1 MTDYQNTNIEAASDE
16 ITLKELIV
24 KVKEYFQEVKRNW
37 FLVGIFCTLGVAALL
52 YKYFTDP
59 VEYKAT
65 MTFMVNSPEGGSGMA
80 GAASILSSLG
90 MGGAEKDNLDK
101 ILAMSK
107 SMRIINETV
116 LTKAK
121 VDGEYD
127 FLANHLIKRYEYH
140 TKAWKKDPDLKD
152 FLFKRSNTDSFSLI
166 ERKAIK
172 AIFAQVA
179 GSEKVE
185 GLMSNSQSRQTQIMT
200 MNVTTTSDE
209 LSVALTRALF
219 ETLSAFYIDKATQ
232 REKETFRLVKTKA
245 DSIKRALNGSD
256 YAAAKFEDTHRGLF
270 METVKVPNRQLGRD
284 VGRLTM
290 MYGEAIKNLEMSDFA
305 LKNRTP
311 YVQPIDEPFSP
322 IKAADRS
329 WKRAIIIGLAL
340 GGILGSLYVIIRKLL
355 RESLS

>member
-1 MTDYQNTNIEAASDE
+1 MENYTNIEAASDE
-16 ITLKELIV
+16 ITLKELVV

-37 FLVGIFCTLGVAALL
+37 FLVGIFCALATAFFM

-90 MGGAEKDNLDK
+90 VGGGEKDNLDK

-107 SMRIINETV
+107 SMRIVNEAV
-116 LTKAK
+116 MTKAK
-121 VDGEYD
+121 VDGDYD
-127 FLANHLIKRYEYH
+127 YLANHLIKRYEYH
-140 TKAWKKDPDLKD
+140 TKAWKKDEQLNS
-152 FLFKRSNTDSFSLI
+152 FLFKHSNVDSFSLI

-200 MNVTTTSDE
+200 MNVTTISDE
-209 LSVALTRALF
+209 LSVALSKALF
-219 ETLSAFYIDKATQ
+219 DVLSAFYINKATE
-232 REKETFRLVKTKA
+232 RERETFRLVKTKA
-245 DSIKRALNGSD
+245 DSIKRALSGAD
-256 YAAAKFEDTHRGLF
+256 YSAAKFEDTHRGLF

-284 VGRLTM
+284 VGRLSL
-290 MYGEAIKNLEMSDFA
+290 MYGEAIKNLELSDFA
-305 LKNRTP
+305 LKNKTP

-322 IKAADRS
+322 LSAPPRS
-329 WKRAIIIGLAL
+329 WKRAVIIGLAL
-340 GGILGSLYVIIRKLL
+340 GGILGSLFVIIRKLL